1 MNDSSNKHHCVC
13 IISVDLW
20 VYVKLCP
27 HRQTTVS
34 DSKYTKLSKCYYGLF
49 CVLERI
55 RVVANRLDPPLTR
68 KLICLP
74 YSLPPLTLGNDPIV
88 SPLAILDSKVTDVDG
103 IPTHF
108 WMEFSPEGTTWE
120 KWDELCKAYNLK
132 DKVDFERGNIDRNE
146 PNIIEPID

>member
-1 MNDSSNKHHCVC
+1 MWVCYLPWTEFNYNAIVHSSSGFSHFHIIFWKPPSFISVYVVGSSSIEVCDFVLLTHDEIFVILDNNLRKAQVTMNDSSNKHHCVC

-55 RVVANRLDPPLTR
+55 RVVANRLDPPLT
-68 KLICLP
+68 
-74 YSLPPLTLGNDPIV
+74 
-88 SPLAILDSKVTDVDG
+88 SKID
-103 IPTHF
+103 
-108 WMEFSPEGTTWE
+108 MSSMFS
-120 KWDELCKAYNLK
+120 C
-132 DKVDFERGNIDRNE
+132 
-146 PNIIEPID
+146 